1 MNLDKYALYVI
12 LFLLAVAICC
22 CAIGCNLV
30 PQQPDNYMPEDPA
43 NIIYRTVEKTNWM
56 VTLSILGV
64 GAGFFAFLNG
74 GGKGIQVMAA
84 CLVVLCLTL
93 GIMRYAT
100 WIAFSGAVGAVGL
113 VAYTAYIKNR
123 ALREII
129 AGGERFNDITSK
141 MEGADYV
148 ASTFFEEQDKVQS
161 PTTKKIVDDIQK
173 KV

>member
-43 NIIYRTVEKTNWM
+43 NIIYRTVEKTNWL

-74 GGKGIQVMAA
+74 GSKGIQVMAA
-84 CLVVLCLTL
+84 CLAVLCLTL
-93 GIMRYAT
+93 GVIRYST
-100 WIAFSGAVGAVGL
+100 WIAFFGAVSAVGM
-113 VAYTAYIKNR
+113 VTYTVYIKNK
-123 ALREII
+123 ALKEIV
-129 AGGERFNDITSK
+129 AGGEKFKSDTWDDATKDFLESQAQN
-141 MEGADYV
+141 
-148 ASTFFEEQDKVQS
+148 QS
-161 PTTKKIVDDIQK
+161 PTTKKIVDGIQGK
-173 KV
+173 

>member
-1 MNLDKYALYVI
+1 MNLDKYAFYVI
-12 LFLLAVAICC
+12 LFLLAVAIAC

-43 NIIYRTVEKTNWM
+43 NIIYRTVEKTNWL

-74 GGKGIQVMAA
+74 GSRGIQVMAA
-84 CLVVLCLTL
+84 CLAVLCLTL
-93 GIMRYAT
+93 GVIRYST
-100 WIAFSGAVGAVGL
+100 WIAFFGAVSAVGL
-113 VAYTAYIKNR
+113 VAYTAYIKNK

-129 AGGERFNDITSK
+129 AGGEEFKGRSSQTEDVRLKFLDSQTL
-141 MEGADYV
+141 A
-148 ASTFFEEQDKVQS
+148 QS